1 MKNAPIFDTHAHYD
15 DPQFD
20 PDREQLLRRLP
31 DLGVVGV
38 VSCGC
43 DLPSS
48 LQNQALSRQYPW
60 IYFAAGFH
68 PENLEGADLEDI
80 ERLRT
85 LLADPKC
92 VAVGEIGLDYH
103 WMASDKDTQ
112 TAFFRRQIQLAKEV
126 DKPIIVHDREAHG
139 DTLELLQALQPKGV
153 VHCFSGSKEMA
164 KEIIKLGMYIGLNGV
179 ATFKNAR
186 KALEVVETIPLERL
200 VLETD
205 CPYLAPEPCRG
216 QRNNSALI
224 PHIATRIGQVL
235 GLSAQAVLRQT
246 AENARA
252 LYGLQV

>member
-1 MKNAPIFDTHAHYD
+1 MENAPIFDTHAHYD

-60 IYFAAGFH
+60 FYFAAGFH

-80 ERLRT
+80 ERLRP

-103 WMASDKDTQ
+103 WMASGKDTQ
-112 TAFFRRQIQLAKEV
+112 MAFFRRQIQLAKEV

-164 KEIIKLGMYIGLNGV
+164 KE
-179 ATFKNAR
+179 
-186 KALEVVETIPLERL
+186 VVETIPLERL

-224 PHIATRIGQVL
+224 PHIAARIGQVL
-235 GLSAQAVLRQT
+235 GLSAQAVLSQT

>member
-1 MKNAPIFDTHAHYD
+1 M
-15 DPQFD
+15 
-20 PDREQLLRRLP
+20 
-31 DLGVVGV
+31 
-38 VSCGC
+38 
-43 DLPSS
+43 
-48 LQNQALSRQYPW
+48 
-60 IYFAAGFH
+60 
-68 PENLEGADLEDI
+68 EGADLEDI

-186 KALEVVETIPLERL
+186 KALEVVKRSP
-200 VLETD
+200 
-205 CPYLAPEPCRG
+205 
-216 QRNNSALI
+216 
-224 PHIATRIGQVL
+224 
-235 GLSAQAVLRQT
+235 
-246 AENARA
+246 
-252 LYGLQV
+252 